1 MWMKTKHVERADDHV
16 VGMSEPSDVE
26 FEFWVSGVIEKNLID
41 WLTTPWLCYDFFFFF
56 DYVMVFEEEDLMLC
70 CTFLY

>member
-41 WLTTPWLCYDFFFFF
+41 
-56 DYVMVFEEEDLMLC
+56 
-70 CTFLY
+70 